1 MVFLRWGLFSVLLT
15 LLWWTPH
22 AEVNSADG
30 YHLEQATVDAGLAAE
45 RPLPSEEPDTAVVPA
60 EIKRFS
66 VILIPLIQRAS
77 CAVVVAQLAPQQAR
91 APPRRFAINV

>member
-15 LLWWTPH
+15 LLWWAPH

-30 YHLEQATVDAGLAAE
+30 YHLEQTAVDAGLAAE
-45 RPLPSEEPDTAVVPA
+45 RPLPSEEPDTAAVPA
-60 EIKRFS
+60 ALKRFS
-66 VILIPLIQRAS
+66 VISIPLYPHAS
-77 CAVVVAQLAPQQAR
+77 NTVGVAQLAPQQAR